1 LQQAIAAAGSD
12 AVQLSAR
19 LVDYFWCA
27 QQHYLTPDGTLAYYP
42 GHPSIYG
49 ARCDAV
55 EGVSRLMPLWAA
67 YASSPYRDDVLAE
80 AMLER
85 QQRTLANG
93 CDPSH
98 PGYWGD
104 IDARSTLICE
114 GADIALAIWLGKET
128 LWPGLG
134 TEQQRR
140 ARQWLG
146 QAVGKD
152 TADNNWHLFVV
163 LIDLVLADLDPDHRF
178 SSGDRLARVREFMRS
193 DGCFTDGPDGQVDFY
208 NAWGF
213 HYALFWIQRI
223 SRGRVGEFADTALR
237 HFCAWYQY
245 LFTSAGL
252 PLFGRS
258 LSYRF
263 AAPAPLLCGALEH
276 ADVVTPGVALH
287 AYLATWRFFAGEGGL
302 QYGRPTQGVFGDDAR
317 WLDPYS
323 GPASSL
329 WGTRA
334 LVLFY
339 FVARHLDWRTV
350 EVEPLPAERGDVEIA
365 VRGLGARVGTRAAA
379 GESWVSFDT
388 QHRRQADIELRR
400 PSWRERARAL
410 AFASAAR
417 PANNLQ
423 EAGLGR
429 FSSRLDVYR

>member
-1 LQQAIAAAGSD
+1 LPQAIAAAGSD
-12 AVQLSAR
+12 AVRLSAG
-19 LVDYFWCA
+19 LVDYFWRA
-27 QQHYLTPDGTLAYYP
+27 QQHYLAPGGTLAYYP

-49 ARCDAV
+49 ARSDAV

-67 YASSPYRDDVLAE
+67 YASSPHRDGVLAE
-80 AMLER
+80 AMLEQLR
-85 QQRTLANG
+85 RTLASG
-93 CDPSH
+93 SDPSH

-114 GADIALAIWLGKET
+114 GADIALALWLGRET

-134 TEQQRR
+134 TEQRR
-140 ARQWLG
+140 RVGQWLG
-146 QAVGKD
+146 QAVGRD
-152 TADNNWHLFVV
+152 TADSNWHLFVV
-163 LIDLVLADLDPDHRF
+163 LIDLVLADLEPGHRF
-178 SSGDRLARVREFMRS
+178 ASADRLARVREFMRA
-193 DGCFTDGPDGQVDFY
+193 DGCFTDGPGGQVDFY

-223 SRGRVGEFADTALR
+223 SQGRLGDFADAALR

-245 LFTSAGL
+245 LFTSAGM

-263 AAPAPLLCGALEH
+263 AAPAPMLSCALQH
-276 ADVVTPGVALH
+276 PDTVTPGVALH
-287 AYLATWRFFAGEGGL
+287 AYLATWRFFVREGGL

-339 FVARHLDWRTV
+339 FVARFLDWRAV
-350 EVEPLPAERGDVEIA
+350 EIEPLPAERGDVEIA

-379 GESWVSFDT
+379 GESWVSFDA
-388 QHRRQADIELRR
+388 QHKQLADIELRR
-400 PSWRERARAL
+400 PSLRDRVRAL
-410 AFASAAR
+410 VFAGPAR
-417 PANNLQ
+417 SANNLQ
-423 EAGLGR
+423 KAGLGR